1 MNRKRC
7 ISLLLAMLL
16 LSAIACAAFF
26 TILQAGT
33 GGAKHPLPI
42 LMYHHVV
49 ADGEEYNSMCVTESR
64 LRADLQWLVEEGYQ
78 TVLPRELAAGEL
90 PKKPVLIT
98 FDDGYRSSYERVYP
112 LLQEYGAKAALSI
125 MVYMQ
130 DSSANEFVSWDMCRE
145 MEASGLEEIG
155 SHAYRLHNLD
165 GRGGALTPGGTNGV
179 QRKPE
184 ETDEEF
190 RLRVLDDLQIS
201 YDLIEENLG
210 HAPTLFAYPYG
221 ITEPDA
227 EEFIQELFPVTLI
240 TKPTDTVFRTAD
252 LSLGL
257 HNLPRFN
264 ITMDSP
270 PGVQLAP
277 PLSTRF
283 KTGVKVLLGMV
294 S

>member
-1 MNRKRC
+1 MNRKK
-7 ISLLLAMLL
+7 ITAALLALLLL
-16 LSAIACAAFF
+16 IVCAAFF
-26 TILQAGT
+26 AALRAGT
-33 GGAKHPLPI
+33 GGAKQPLPI

-49 ADGEEYNSMCVTESR
+49 ADGEECNSMCITESR
-64 LRADLQWLVEEGYQ
+64 LREDLQWLKEKGYQ
-78 TVLPRELAAGEL
+78 TVLPQELAAGEL
-90 PKKPVLIT
+90 PKNPILIT

-112 LLQEYGAKAALSI
+112 LLQEYEAKAVLSI

-130 DSSANEFVSWDMCRE
+130 DHAVDEFVSWEMCRE
-145 MEASGLEEIG
+145 MEASGLVEIG

-165 GRGGALTPGGTNGV
+165 GRGGALTPDGINGV

-184 ETDEEF
+184 ESDEEF
-190 RLRVLDDLQIS
+190 QARVLDDLQLS
-201 YDLIEENLG
+201 YDLIEENVG
-210 HAPTLFAYPYG
+210 HAPVFFAYPYG

-227 EEFIQELFPVTLI
+227 EAFIQELFPVTVI
-240 TKPTDTVFRTAD
+240 TKPTGTIFRTAD

-264 ITMDSP
+264 ITMENP
-270 PGVQLAP
+270 PSAQLAP
-277 PLSTRF
+277 PLITRL